1 MKTCLFFLLM
11 TAATALLVLGANL
24 WAQTQ
29 AQIDAVEK
37 QFTTLGT
44 VEQKPNRT
52 QMRTG
57 WNAADGAYYSEAEPV
72 YDSVISADVLDFD
85 GANYLKAPEKRL
97 YYLADLQG
105 LAVRDGGTALFYPVV
120 EFTPAETAVPDHPIK
135 VYVQRFLYPE
145 AENQNN
151 EYEIYVC
158 DHWTEN
164 PAPLEAG
171 KTYVAYTNV
180 IVNHHENA
188 KSSIEYALIAAERS
202 TQCDAGGNL
211 LESDMQART
220 FDEVTAG
227 FYETERGQYWL
238 ELSKALSMWDTTAP
252 VLPVTDTALLPSF
265 HDRTVYVREGRT
277 FSAEDLENGAA
288 VCLVSEEFARKNGLS
303 IGDKVELPLYG
314 VNEKDSPHRTFGD
327 GSGLRTFSLL
337 NAQNRAYTPFWT
349 AKYEI
354 IGTYYS
360 VGTYGKPRAPS
371 KWR

>member
-1 MKTCLFFLLM
+1 MFWIL
-11 TAATALLVLGANL
+11 TARIT
-24 WAQTQ
+24 
-29 AQIDAVEK
+29 
-37 QFTTLGT
+37 
-44 VEQKPNRT
+44 
-52 QMRTG
+52 
-57 WNAADGAYYSEAEPV
+57 
-72 YDSVISADVLDFD
+72 
-85 GANYLKAPEKRL
+85 LKAPEKRP

-211 LESDMQART
+211 LVSDRQTRT

-227 FYETERGQYWL
+227 FLRDRARAILAESFQRRFPCGTRPR
-238 ELSKALSMWDTTAP
+238 P
-252 VLPVTDTALLPSF
+252 VLPVTDSRALLPSF
-265 HDRTVYVREGRT
+265 HDRTVYCAGGADVFRGRPRKRCGGMSC
-277 FSAEDLENGAA
+277 FRRIRAE
-288 VCLVSEEFARKNGLS
+288 
-303 IGDKVELPLYG
+303 I
-314 VNEKDSPHRTFGD
+314 
-327 GSGLRTFSLL
+327 
-337 NAQNRAYTPFWT
+337 
-349 AKYEI
+349 
-354 IGTYYS
+354 
-360 VGTYGKPRAPS
+360 
-371 KWR
+371 